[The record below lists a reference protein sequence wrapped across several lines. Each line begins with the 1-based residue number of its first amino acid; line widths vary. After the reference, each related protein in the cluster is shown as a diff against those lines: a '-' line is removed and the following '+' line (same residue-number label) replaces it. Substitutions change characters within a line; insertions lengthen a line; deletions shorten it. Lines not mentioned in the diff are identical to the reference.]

1 MSQRTALVV
10 DDSRSARFALRK
22 YLEHHAFKVDTAES
36 ARAAYHWLES
46 QTPDLIFLDHVMP
59 GEDGFEALRHL
70 KADPR
75 TAAIPVVI
83 CSSNEGGTFVAEARS
98 QGAADVLQKPP
109 SPEQIKR
116 VLQQVEESIAAHED
130 NEPISVAEEET
141 GGLKRYLEPVTPPP
155 SAPAT
160 VTQAAPATANDQADE
175 AARMAAIE
183 ARLCALEQGLA
194 EMAALRR
201 QFDGDLRAIHRQ
213 FDEALAAG
221 LKTAREQAVAEIR
234 EALLRALRS

>member
-22 YLEHHAFKVDTAES
+22 HLEHHAFKVDTAES

-75 TAAIPVVI
+75 TASIPVVI
-83 CSSNEGGTFVAEARS
+83 CSSNEGGAFTAEARS

-109 SPEQIKR
+109 SPEQLKR
-116 VLQQVEESIAAHED
+116 VLQQIEETVAARDD

-141 GGLKRYLEPVTPPP
+141 GGLERYLEPT
-155 SAPAT
+155 APA
-160 VTQAAPATANDQADE
+160 PAE
-175 AARMAAIE
+175 AASPVAPIDPSGVMARIAAIE
-183 ARLCALEQGLA
+183 ERLSGLERGLSEVA
-194 EMAALRR
+194 TLRQ

-213 FDEALAAG
+213 FEEALAAG
-221 LKTAREQAVAEIR
+221 LKTARDEAVAEIR

>member
-22 YLEHHAFKVDTAES
+22 HLEHHAFKVDTAES

-75 TAAIPVVI
+75 TASIPVVI
-83 CSSNEGGTFVAEARS
+83 CSSNEGGAFTAEARS

-109 SPEQIKR
+109 SPEQLKR
-116 VLQQVEESIAAHED
+116 VLQQIEETAAARDD

-141 GGLKRYLEPVTPPP
+141 GGLERYL
-155 SAPAT
+155 AP
-160 VTQAAPATANDQADE
+160 AAPASAQAAGPVAPASIGDPSGVM
-175 AARMAAIE
+175 ARIAAIE
-183 ARLCALEQGLA
+183 ERLSGLERGLA
-194 EMAALRR
+194 EVATLRQ
-201 QFDGDLRAIHRQ
+201 QFDGDLRAVHRQ

-221 LKTAREQAVAEIR
+221 LKTARDQAVTEIR
-234 EALLRALRS
+234 EALLRALRG

>member
-22 YLEHHAFKVDTAES
+22 HLEHHAFKVDTAES

-75 TAAIPVVI
+75 TASIPVVI
-83 CSSNEGGTFVAEARS
+83 CSSNEGGAFTAEARS

-109 SPEQIKR
+109 SPEQLKR
-116 VLQQVEESIAAHED
+116 VLQQIEEAVAARDD

-141 GGLKRYLEPVTPPP
+141 GGLERYLEPAAPTPAQT
-155 SAPAT
+155 AP
-160 VTQAAPATANDQADE
+160 AAPAPTGDPSGVM
-175 AARMAAIE
+175 ARIAAIE
-183 ARLCALEQGLA
+183 DRLSALEQGLA
-194 EMAALRR
+194 EVARLRQ

-213 FDEALAAG
+213 FDEALATG

-234 EALLRALRS
+234 ETLLRALRS

>member
-59 GEDGFEALRHL
+59 GEDGFEALRRL

-75 TAAIPVVI
+75 TAGIPVVI
-83 CSSNEGGTFVAEARS
+83 CSSNEGGAFVAEARS

-109 SPEQIKR
+109 SPAQLKR
-116 VLQQVEESIAAHED
+116 VLQHVEVAVAAQDD
-130 NEPISVAEEET
+130 NEPISMAEDET
-141 GGLKRYLEPVTPPP
+141 GGLKRYLEPAAPPP
-155 SAPAT
+155 AAKTATRPAP
-160 VTQAAPATANDQADE
+160 VAARDQADVV
-175 AARMAAIE
+175 ARISLIE
-183 ARLCALEQGLA
+183 ERLSALERGLA
-194 EMAALRR
+194 EVASLRQ